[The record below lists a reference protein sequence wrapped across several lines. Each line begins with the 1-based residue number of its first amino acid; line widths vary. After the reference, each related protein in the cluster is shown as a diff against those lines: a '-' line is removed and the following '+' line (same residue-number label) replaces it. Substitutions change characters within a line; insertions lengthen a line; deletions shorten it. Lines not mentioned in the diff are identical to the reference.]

1 MLSQFLGNLQKQT
14 KGLEVSQE
22 QAQNGYSTYTENLER
37 ALCALNRQLYRNSD
51 PQECALETL
60 KTACDF
66 YDGDWAGIIIVD
78 FNLHIWS
85 PLWWYNKSS
94 DDKTTL
100 VLNSLESSEYLD
112 RWVRAMRTNH
122 PIAIHSTD
130 NKKSLSQTE
139 YDLYQRLHAHSLLAV
154 PFKPHPMGFLVIRNP
169 QRYMYR
175 INMLRTLA
183 YFAEN
188 AINRWKLLERTKLIK
203 HPKDIQHENEI
214 IINVFGTFE
223 IHTSCGVLTQDTIK
237 SPIMCRLLLYLLLH
251 KGSPQSPQ
259 IIADA
264 LWPDSTKDY
273 KSILSNLRGA
283 LYRFRI
289 GCSLATG
296 YDLVEYCSVGYRFN
310 SNFHIMTDMD
320 NFDLIWQAIQ
330 RTTCTYKKTELI
342 KQAINIYKGDIYPPA
357 QGEHWLIST
366 SNLYALR
373 YIALV
378 NELLSILNASHQWEQ
393 ICEYAGRA
401 ILVAPADTQLY
412 FWIIYGMYKMG
423 SIEMAKGELKRAR
436 QIFAPE
442 EYQDLLNKLSQF
454 KKKDALF
461 DAIYH

>member
-1 MLSQFLGNLQKQT
+1 MLSQFLGNFQKQT

-122 PIAIHSTD
+122 PIAIQSTD

-169 QRYMYR
+169 QRYMYQ

-223 IHTSCGVLTQDTIK
+223 IYTSCGVLTQDTIK
-237 SPIMCRLLLYLLLH
+237 SPIMCRLLFCFSIEAARRAHRSSLMRSGRIQRKITNLSSAISEVRSIDSVWAVHWLQGMIWL
-251 KGSPQSPQ
+251 S
-259 IIADA
+259 IAPLDI
-264 LWPDSTKDY
+264 DST
-273 KSILSNLRGA
+273 
-283 LYRFRI
+283 
-289 GCSLATG
+289 
-296 YDLVEYCSVGYRFN
+296 
-310 SNFHIMTDMD
+310 
-320 NFDLIWQAIQ
+320 
-330 RTTCTYKKTELI
+330 
-342 KQAINIYKGDIYPPA
+342 
-357 QGEHWLIST
+357 
-366 SNLYALR
+366 
-373 YIALV
+373 
-378 NELLSILNASHQWEQ
+378 
-393 ICEYAGRA
+393 
-401 ILVAPADTQLY
+401 
-412 FWIIYGMYKMG
+412 
-423 SIEMAKGELKRAR
+423 
-436 QIFAPE
+436 QIFI
-442 EYQDLLNKLSQF
+442 S
-454 KKKDALF
+454 
-461 DAIYH
+461 